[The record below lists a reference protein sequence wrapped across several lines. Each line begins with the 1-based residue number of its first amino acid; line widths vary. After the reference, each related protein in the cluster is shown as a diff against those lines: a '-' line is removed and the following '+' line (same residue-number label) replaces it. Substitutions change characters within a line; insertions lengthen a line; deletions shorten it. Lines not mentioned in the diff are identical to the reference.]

1 MNKILN
7 SKNIK
12 LVGEKLKKNG
22 KKIVLC
28 HGVFDLIHIGHI
40 KHFTSA
46 KKFGDLLVV
55 SITSDKYVNKGPG
68 RPIFN
73 EKLRMEFLKNI
84 SLIDYVYINDN
95 ASAVNVINLL
105 KPNIY
110 CKGSDYKKH
119 RDDVTR
125 EIKNEIKA
133 LKNIGGFIKYTNDIT
148 SSSSKLINNH
158 YSDFSISQKKNIK
171 VIKNKKIS
179 LEKILK
185 KINNLKILVIGEII
199 LDHYFF
205 CETLGKSGKDPIL
218 QMHEQYNEIYLGG
231 AAAVAGNVSQFS
243 KNVSLLGMIGD
254 DKKYQSFIY
263 KNLSKNIKFKAIK
276 KKNSPTI
283 VKKKYLEMITNNK
296 VFGSYLI
303 NDDPMSKA
311 ENNKLNTYL
320 SNNLDKFDLVIVSDY
335 GHGLISEKNSSLIS
349 KKSKYL
355 SLNAQI
361 NAANRG
367 FHTMEKYKNVDFV
380 IINETELRH
389 ELRDKNDK
397 INNLMRKL
405 SSKINI
411 ADLVVTQGSEGAT
424 LFNKQTNKFYKME
437 AFASNV
443 IDKIGSGDT
452 MLSVLSLMLKSNI
465 DKNFSLLIGS
475 LAASQSVSSIGNK
488 RLIDKIKLIKASDHI
503 LK

>member
-1 MNKILN
+1 
-7 SKNIK
+7 
-12 LVGEKLKKNG
+12 
-22 KKIVLC
+22 
-28 HGVFDLIHIGHI
+28 
-40 KHFTSA
+40 
-46 KKFGDLLVV
+46 
-55 SITSDKYVNKGPG
+55 
-68 RPIFN
+68 
-73 EKLRMEFLKNI
+73 
-84 SLIDYVYINDN
+84 
-95 ASAVNVINLL
+95 
-105 KPNIY
+105 
-110 CKGSDYKKH
+110 
-119 RDDVTR
+119 
-125 EIKNEIKA
+125 
-133 LKNIGGFIKYTNDIT
+133 
-148 SSSSKLINNH
+148 
-158 YSDFSISQKKNIK
+158 
-171 VIKNKKIS
+171 
-179 LEKILK
+179 
-185 KINNLKILVIGEII
+185 
-199 LDHYFF
+199 
-205 CETLGKSGKDPIL
+205 
-218 QMHEQYNEIYLGG
+218 
-231 AAAVAGNVSQFS
+231 
-243 KNVSLLGMIGD
+243 
-254 DKKYQSFIY
+254 
-263 KNLSKNIKFKAIK
+263 
-276 KKNSPTI
+276 
-283 VKKKYLEMITNNK
+283 MITNNK